1 MVNIYEL
8 LNRIIVNKRYSL
20 SPNLFIEADR
30 TELSEEE
37 RSIFDL
43 LKNIVSLRTKIHND
57 GIEFHPMFVMADG
70 SRTFSIED
78 ISEDDYLILHSL
90 KLEKMPLILRALI
103 ADILWTNKKEFSAAK
118 IAANAYWEL
127 FTLWYRD
134 DDNVGT
140 IDIIRRAV
148 CISAQTK
155 QTLLFEKIQGW
166 FVDFLEKKA
175 ANNDGFFA
183 LRVMELFFGQKN
195 FDVSI
200 FLPVLDDLIDGNSDN
215 IAKVE
220 QAYKLKT
227 ECLFKLK
234 RKEDA
239 IKNNN
244 LLADYYLEFAEKIFK
259 KDIQGALRAVN
270 FYQKGIMLY
279 RNNGESDKADAAH
292 KRLVEIQKEI
302 PKIMVPFSVELD
314 IKGVIDNLKANMEG
328 LSFEECVIRLT
339 QMFVFEK
346 QEDIKK
352 RVIEEFKDN
361 PISHLFG
368 TSLINAQGQTVLA
381 LHPLDIHDPE
391 KDPKLMELH
400 MYQNALEKQKVAGDI
415 WVKNALIIIRDKF
428 VIDKSMVE
436 FLVKDNPIIPDG
448 RERIF
453 QSGLYMFLNG
463 DYYEALH
470 ILAPQVEN
478 LFRNIAREVG
488 GLTVTLEKD
497 GSSMEKVLSSILS
510 LPELVDC
517 YDNDILFTFRGLLN
531 EQAGANIRNEIAHGI
546 ISEYACSTGVCLY
559 FGVAVIKL
567 LSLTSAS
574 CYQILLNSDK
584 LSQYEK
590 EYFTKIIS
598 ATANEVELT
607 SSLERLSKMLASHYD
622 KAPVIIIDEYD
633 PGIIL
638 EFKWKEK
645 LSDVELEKWS
655 NEALKQIGEL
665 RYDSEMKEDG
675 ITEIL
680 KFGIAFSGKKVC
692 VRTE

>member
-43 LKNIVSLRTKIHND
+43 LKNIVSLGTKIHND

-103 ADILWTNKKEFSAAK
+103 ADILWTNKKEFNAAN

-127 FTLWYRD
+127 FTFWYRD

-259 KDIQGALRAVN
+259 KDIQGALRAVI

-368 TSLINAQGQTVLA
+368 KSLINAQGQTVLA

-574 CYQILLNSDK
+574 CYQILKNS
-584 LSQYEK
+584 
-590 EYFTKIIS
+590 
-598 ATANEVELT
+598 
-607 SSLERLSKMLASHYD
+607 
-622 KAPVIIIDEYD
+622 
-633 PGIIL
+633 
-638 EFKWKEK
+638 EK
-645 LSDVELEKWS
+645 LKHFEMPRKD
-655 NEALKQIGEL
+655 ALKVIH
-665 RYDSEMKEDG
+665 
-675 ITEIL
+675 
-680 KFGIAFSGKKVC
+680 
-692 VRTE
+692 

>member
-43 LKNIVSLRTKIHND
+43 LKNIVSLGTKIHND

-103 ADILWTNKKEFSAAK
+103 ADILWTNKKEFNAAK

-127 FTLWYRD
+127 FTFWYRD

-166 FVDFLEKKA
+166 FVDFLEEKA

-368 TSLINAQGQTVLA
+368 KSLINAQGQTVLA

-400 MYQNALEKQKVAGDI
+400 MYQNALEKKKVAGDI

-574 CYQILLNSDK
+574 CYQILKNS
-584 LSQYEK
+584 
-590 EYFTKIIS
+590 
-598 ATANEVELT
+598 
-607 SSLERLSKMLASHYD
+607 
-622 KAPVIIIDEYD
+622 
-633 PGIIL
+633 
-638 EFKWKEK
+638 EK
-645 LSDVELEKWS
+645 LKHFEMPRKD
-655 NEALKQIGEL
+655 ALKVIH
-665 RYDSEMKEDG
+665 
-675 ITEIL
+675 
-680 KFGIAFSGKKVC
+680 
-692 VRTE
+692 

>member
-30 TELSEEE
+30 IELSEEE

-43 LKNIVSLRTKIHND
+43 LKNIVSLGTKIHND

-103 ADILWTNKKEFSAAK
+103 ADILWTNKKEFNAAK

-195 FDVSI
+195 FDVSL

-259 KDIQGALRAVN
+259 KDIQGALRVVN

-279 RNNGESDKADAAH
+279 RNNGESDKVDAAH

-368 TSLINAQGQTVLA
+368 KSLINAQGQTVLA

-574 CYQILLNSDK
+574 CYQILKNS
-584 LSQYEK
+584 
-590 EYFTKIIS
+590 
-598 ATANEVELT
+598 
-607 SSLERLSKMLASHYD
+607 
-622 KAPVIIIDEYD
+622 
-633 PGIIL
+633 
-638 EFKWKEK
+638 EK
-645 LSDVELEKWS
+645 LKHFEMPRKD
-655 NEALKQIGEL
+655 ALKVIH
-665 RYDSEMKEDG
+665 
-675 ITEIL
+675 
-680 KFGIAFSGKKVC
+680 
-692 VRTE
+692 

>member
-43 LKNIVSLRTKIHND
+43 LKNIVSLGTKIHND

-103 ADILWTNKKEFSAAK
+103 ADILWTNKKEFNAAK

-127 FTLWYRD
+127 FTFWYRD

-166 FVDFLEKKA
+166 FVDFLEEKA

-183 LRVMELFFGQKN
+183 LRVMELFLGQKN

-368 TSLINAQGQTVLA
+368 KSLINAQGQTVLA

-574 CYQILLNSDK
+574 CYQILKNS
-584 LSQYEK
+584 
-590 EYFTKIIS
+590 
-598 ATANEVELT
+598 
-607 SSLERLSKMLASHYD
+607 
-622 KAPVIIIDEYD
+622 
-633 PGIIL
+633 
-638 EFKWKEK
+638 EK
-645 LSDVELEKWS
+645 LKHFEMPRKD
-655 NEALKQIGEL
+655 ALKVIH
-665 RYDSEMKEDG
+665 
-675 ITEIL
+675 
-680 KFGIAFSGKKVC
+680 
-692 VRTE
+692 

>member
-1 MVNIYEL
+1 MG
-8 LNRIIVNKRYSL
+8 
-20 SPNLFIEADR
+20 
-30 TELSEEE
+30 
-37 RSIFDL
+37 
-43 LKNIVSLRTKIHND
+43 TKIHND

-103 ADILWTNKKEFSAAK
+103 ADILWTNKKEFNAAK

-127 FTLWYRD
+127 FTFWYRD

-314 IKGVIDNLKANMEG
+314 IKGVIDNFKANMEG

-368 TSLINAQGQTVLA
+368 KSLINAQGQTVLA

-574 CYQILLNSDK
+574 CYQILKNS
-584 LSQYEK
+584 
-590 EYFTKIIS
+590 
-598 ATANEVELT
+598 
-607 SSLERLSKMLASHYD
+607 
-622 KAPVIIIDEYD
+622 
-633 PGIIL
+633 
-638 EFKWKEK
+638 EK
-645 LSDVELEKWS
+645 LKHFEMPRKD
-655 NEALKQIGEL
+655 ALKVIH
-665 RYDSEMKEDG
+665 
-675 ITEIL
+675 
-680 KFGIAFSGKKVC
+680 
-692 VRTE
+692 

>member
-8 LNRIIVNKRYSL
+8 LNRSIVNKRYSL

-30 TELSEEE
+30 IELSEEE
-37 RSIFDL
+37 KSIFDL
-43 LKNIVSLRTKIHND
+43 LKNIVSLGTKIHDD

-90 KLEKMPLILRALI
+90 ELDKMPLILRALI

-118 IAANAYWEL
+118 IAADAYWKL
-127 FTLWYRD
+127 FMLWYTD
-134 DDNVGT
+134 EDNVGT
-140 IDIIRRAV
+140 IDMIRRAV
-148 CISAQTK
+148 CISVQTK
-155 QTLLFEKIQGW
+155 QTTLYNEIQEW
-166 FVDFLEKKA
+166 FNEFIDTKA
-175 ANNDGFFA
+175 ASAEGFFS
-183 LRVMELFFGQKN
+183 LRIMELFFKQKN

-200 FLPVLDDLIDGNSDN
+200 ILKVLDDLIDGNSDN

-352 RVIEEFKDN
+352 RVIKEFKDN

-368 TSLINAQGQTVLA
+368 KSLINAQGQTVLA

-510 LPELVDC
+510 LPELLDC

-574 CYQILLNSDK
+574 CYQILKNS
-584 LSQYEK
+584 
-590 EYFTKIIS
+590 
-598 ATANEVELT
+598 
-607 SSLERLSKMLASHYD
+607 
-622 KAPVIIIDEYD
+622 
-633 PGIIL
+633 
-638 EFKWKEK
+638 EK
-645 LSDVELEKWS
+645 LKHFEMPRKD
-655 NEALKQIGEL
+655 ALKVIH
-665 RYDSEMKEDG
+665 
-675 ITEIL
+675 
-680 KFGIAFSGKKVC
+680 
-692 VRTE
+692 

>member
-43 LKNIVSLRTKIHND
+43 LKNIVSLGTKIHND

-78 ISEDDYLILHSL
+78 ILEDDYLILHSL

-103 ADILWTNKKEFSAAK
+103 ADILWTNKKEFNAAK

-127 FTLWYRD
+127 FTFWYRD

-166 FVDFLEKKA
+166 FVDFLEEKA

-368 TSLINAQGQTVLA
+368 KSLINAQGQTVLA

-574 CYQILLNSDK
+574 CYQILKNS
-584 LSQYEK
+584 
-590 EYFTKIIS
+590 
-598 ATANEVELT
+598 
-607 SSLERLSKMLASHYD
+607 
-622 KAPVIIIDEYD
+622 
-633 PGIIL
+633 
-638 EFKWKEK
+638 EK
-645 LSDVELEKWS
+645 LKHFEMPRKD
-655 NEALKQIGEL
+655 ALKVIH
-665 RYDSEMKEDG
+665 
-675 ITEIL
+675 
-680 KFGIAFSGKKVC
+680 
-692 VRTE
+692 

>member
-43 LKNIVSLRTKIHND
+43 LKNIVSLGTKIHND

-103 ADILWTNKKEFSAAK
+103 ADILWTNKKEFNAAK

-127 FTLWYRD
+127 FTFWYRD

-368 TSLINAQGQTVLA
+368 KSLINAQGQTVLA

-497 GSSMEKVLSSILS
+497 SSSMEKVLSSILS

-574 CYQILLNSDK
+574 CYQILRNS
-584 LSQYEK
+584 
-590 EYFTKIIS
+590 
-598 ATANEVELT
+598 
-607 SSLERLSKMLASHYD
+607 
-622 KAPVIIIDEYD
+622 
-633 PGIIL
+633 
-638 EFKWKEK
+638 EK
-645 LSDVELEKWS
+645 LKHFEMPRKD
-655 NEALKQIGEL
+655 ALKVIH
-665 RYDSEMKEDG
+665 
-675 ITEIL
+675 
-680 KFGIAFSGKKVC
+680 
-692 VRTE
+692 

>member
-30 TELSEEE
+30 IELSEEE
-37 RSIFDL
+37 KSIFDL
-43 LKNIVSLRTKIHND
+43 LKNIVSLRTKIHDD

-90 KLEKMPLILRALI
+90 ELDKMPLILRALI

-118 IAANAYWEL
+118 IAADAYWKL
-127 FTLWYRD
+127 FMLWYTD
-134 DDNVGT
+134 EDNVGT
-140 IDIIRRAV
+140 IDMIRRAV
-148 CISAQTK
+148 CISVQTK
-155 QTLLFEKIQGW
+155 QTTLYNEIQEW
-166 FVDFLEKKA
+166 FNEFIDTKA
-175 ANNDGFFA
+175 ASAEGFFS
-183 LRVMELFFGQKN
+183 LKIMELFFKQKN
-195 FDVSI
+195 YDVFI
-200 FLPVLDDLIDGNSDN
+200 ILKVLDDLIDGNSDN

-368 TSLINAQGQTVLA
+368 KSLINAQGQTVLA

-574 CYQILLNSDK
+574 CYQILKNS
-584 LSQYEK
+584 
-590 EYFTKIIS
+590 
-598 ATANEVELT
+598 
-607 SSLERLSKMLASHYD
+607 
-622 KAPVIIIDEYD
+622 
-633 PGIIL
+633 
-638 EFKWKEK
+638 EK
-645 LSDVELEKWS
+645 LKHFEMPRKD
-655 NEALKQIGEL
+655 ALKVIH
-665 RYDSEMKEDG
+665 
-675 ITEIL
+675 
-680 KFGIAFSGKKVC
+680 
-692 VRTE
+692 

>member
-37 RSIFDL
+37 KSIFDL
-43 LKNIVSLRTKIHND
+43 LKNIVSLGTKIHND

-90 KLEKMPLILRALI
+90 KLEKMPLVLRALI
-103 ADILWTNKKEFSAAK
+103 ADILWTNKKEFNAAK

-127 FTLWYRD
+127 FTFWYRD

-368 TSLINAQGQTVLA
+368 KSLINAQGQTVLA

-574 CYQILLNSDK
+574 CYQILKNS
-584 LSQYEK
+584 
-590 EYFTKIIS
+590 
-598 ATANEVELT
+598 
-607 SSLERLSKMLASHYD
+607 
-622 KAPVIIIDEYD
+622 
-633 PGIIL
+633 
-638 EFKWKEK
+638 EK
-645 LSDVELEKWS
+645 LKHFEMPRKD
-655 NEALKQIGEL
+655 ALKVIH
-665 RYDSEMKEDG
+665 
-675 ITEIL
+675 
-680 KFGIAFSGKKVC
+680 
-692 VRTE
+692 

>member
-37 RSIFDL
+37 KSIFDL
-43 LKNIVSLRTKIHND
+43 LKNIVSLGTKIHND

-103 ADILWTNKKEFSAAK
+103 ADILWTNKKEFNAAK

-127 FTLWYRD
+127 FTFWYRD

-140 IDIIRRAV
+140 IDMIRRAV

-368 TSLINAQGQTVLA
+368 KSLINAQGQTVLA

-574 CYQILLNSDK
+574 CYQILKNS
-584 LSQYEK
+584 
-590 EYFTKIIS
+590 
-598 ATANEVELT
+598 
-607 SSLERLSKMLASHYD
+607 
-622 KAPVIIIDEYD
+622 
-633 PGIIL
+633 
-638 EFKWKEK
+638 EK
-645 LSDVELEKWS
+645 LKHFEMQRKD
-655 NEALKQIGEL
+655 ALKVIH
-665 RYDSEMKEDG
+665 
-675 ITEIL
+675 
-680 KFGIAFSGKKVC
+680 
-692 VRTE
+692 

>member
-1 MVNIYEL
+1 MVKIYEL

-43 LKNIVSLRTKIHND
+43 LKNIVSLGTKIHND

-78 ISEDDYLILHSL
+78 ISEEDYLILHSL

-103 ADILWTNKKEFSAAK
+103 ADILWTNKKEFNAAK

-127 FTLWYRD
+127 FTFWYRD

-368 TSLINAQGQTVLA
+368 KSLINAQGQTVLA

-517 YDNDILFTFRGLLN
+517 YDNNILFTFRGLLN

-574 CYQILLNSDK
+574 CYQILKNS
-584 LSQYEK
+584 
-590 EYFTKIIS
+590 
-598 ATANEVELT
+598 
-607 SSLERLSKMLASHYD
+607 
-622 KAPVIIIDEYD
+622 
-633 PGIIL
+633 
-638 EFKWKEK
+638 EK
-645 LSDVELEKWS
+645 LKHFEMPRKD
-655 NEALKQIGEL
+655 ALKVIH
-665 RYDSEMKEDG
+665 
-675 ITEIL
+675 
-680 KFGIAFSGKKVC
+680 
-692 VRTE
+692 

>member
-30 TELSEEE
+30 IELSEEE

-43 LKNIVSLRTKIHND
+43 LKNIVSLGTKIHND

-90 KLEKMPLILRALI
+90 ELDKMPLILRALI

-118 IAANAYWEL
+118 IAADAYWKL
-127 FTLWYRD
+127 FMLWYTD
-134 DDNVGT
+134 EDNVGT
-140 IDIIRRAV
+140 IDMIRRAV
-148 CISAQTK
+148 CISVQTK
-155 QTLLFEKIQGW
+155 QTTLYNEIQEW
-166 FVDFLEKKA
+166 FNDFIDTKA
-175 ANNDGFFA
+175 VNAEGFFS
-183 LRVMELFFGQKN
+183 LRVMELFFKQKN
-195 FDVSI
+195 FDVSVI
-200 FLPVLDDLIDGNSDN
+200 LKVLDDLIDGSRDN
-215 IAKVE
+215 LAKVE
-220 QAYKLKT
+220 QAYELKT

-244 LLADYYLEFAEKIFK
+244 LLADYYLEFAEKIFQ

-279 RNNGESDKADAAH
+279 RNNGETNKAEVAQ

-302 PKIMVPFSVELD
+302 PKIMVPCSVELD
-314 IKGVIDNLKANMEG
+314 IKGVIDNLKVNMEG
-328 LSFEECVIRLT
+328 LSFEESVIRLT
-339 QMFVFEK
+339 QMLVFEK

-352 RVIEEFKDN
+352 CVIEELKNN

-368 TSLINAQGQTVLA
+368 KSLINAQGQTVLA
-381 LHPLDIHDPE
+381 LHPLDIHNPE
-391 KDPKLMELH
+391 KDLKLLELH

-436 FLVKDNPIIPDG
+436 FLVKDNPIIPNG

-470 ILAPQVEN
+470 ILTPQVEN

-488 GLTVTLEKD
+488 GLTVTLEND

-559 FGVAVIKL
+559 FGMAVIKL

-574 CYQILLNSDK
+574 CYQILKNS
-584 LSQYEK
+584 
-590 EYFTKIIS
+590 
-598 ATANEVELT
+598 
-607 SSLERLSKMLASHYD
+607 
-622 KAPVIIIDEYD
+622 
-633 PGIIL
+633 
-638 EFKWKEK
+638 EK
-645 LSDVELEKWS
+645 LKHFEMPRKD
-655 NEALKQIGEL
+655 ALKVI
-665 RYDSEMKEDG
+665 R
-675 ITEIL
+675 
-680 KFGIAFSGKKVC
+680 
-692 VRTE
+692 R

>member
-1 MVNIYEL
+1 MNIYEL

-43 LKNIVSLRTKIHND
+43 LKNIVSLGTKIHND

-103 ADILWTNKKEFSAAK
+103 ADILWTNKKEFNAAK

-166 FVDFLEKKA
+166 FVDFLEEKA

-368 TSLINAQGQTVLA
+368 KSLINAQGQTVLA

-574 CYQILLNSDK
+574 CYQILKNS
-584 LSQYEK
+584 
-590 EYFTKIIS
+590 
-598 ATANEVELT
+598 
-607 SSLERLSKMLASHYD
+607 
-622 KAPVIIIDEYD
+622 
-633 PGIIL
+633 
-638 EFKWKEK
+638 EK
-645 LSDVELEKWS
+645 LKHFEMPRKD
-655 NEALKQIGEL
+655 ALKVIH
-665 RYDSEMKEDG
+665 
-675 ITEIL
+675 
-680 KFGIAFSGKKVC
+680 
-692 VRTE
+692 

>member
-20 SPNLFIEADR
+20 SLNLFIEADR

-43 LKNIVSLRTKIHND
+43 LKNIVSLGTKIHND

-103 ADILWTNKKEFSAAK
+103 ADILWTNKKEFNAAK

-127 FTLWYRD
+127 FTFWYRD

-166 FVDFLEKKA
+166 FVDFLEEKA

-368 TSLINAQGQTVLA
+368 KSLINAQGQTVLA

-448 RERIF
+448 RERVF

-574 CYQILLNSDK
+574 CYQILKNS
-584 LSQYEK
+584 
-590 EYFTKIIS
+590 
-598 ATANEVELT
+598 
-607 SSLERLSKMLASHYD
+607 
-622 KAPVIIIDEYD
+622 
-633 PGIIL
+633 
-638 EFKWKEK
+638 EK
-645 LSDVELEKWS
+645 LKHFEMPRKD
-655 NEALKQIGEL
+655 ALKVIH
-665 RYDSEMKEDG
+665 
-675 ITEIL
+675 
-680 KFGIAFSGKKVC
+680 
-692 VRTE
+692 

>member
-8 LNRIIVNKRYSL
+8 LNRSIVNKRYSL

-30 TELSEEE
+30 IELSEEE
-37 RSIFDL
+37 KSIFDL
-43 LKNIVSLRTKIHND
+43 LKNIVSLGTKIHDD

-70 SRTFSIED
+70 SRTFSIDD

-90 KLEKMPLILRALI
+90 ELDKMPLILRALI

-118 IAANAYWEL
+118 IAADAYWKL
-127 FTLWYRD
+127 FMLWYTD
-134 DDNVGT
+134 EDNVGT
-140 IDIIRRAV
+140 IDMIRRAV
-148 CISAQTK
+148 CISVQTK
-155 QTLLFEKIQGW
+155 QTTLYNEIQEW
-166 FVDFLEKKA
+166 FNEFIDTKA
-175 ANNDGFFA
+175 ASAEGFFS
-183 LRVMELFFGQKN
+183 LRIMELFKQKD

-200 FLPVLDDLIDGNSDN
+200 ILKVLDDLIDGNSDN

-220 QAYKLKT
+220 QAYKLKA

-328 LSFEECVIRLT
+328 LSFEECIIRLT

-368 TSLINAQGQTVLA
+368 KSLINAQGQTVLA

-391 KDPKLMELH
+391 KNPKLMELH
-400 MYQNALEKQKVAGDI
+400 MYQNALEKQKVVGDI

-453 QSGLYMFLNG
+453 QSGLYMFLNR

-574 CYQILLNSDK
+574 CYQILKNS
-584 LSQYEK
+584 
-590 EYFTKIIS
+590 
-598 ATANEVELT
+598 
-607 SSLERLSKMLASHYD
+607 
-622 KAPVIIIDEYD
+622 
-633 PGIIL
+633 
-638 EFKWKEK
+638 EK
-645 LSDVELEKWS
+645 LKHFEMPRKD
-655 NEALKQIGEL
+655 ALKVIH
-665 RYDSEMKEDG
+665 
-675 ITEIL
+675 
-680 KFGIAFSGKKVC
+680 
-692 VRTE
+692 

>member
-43 LKNIVSLRTKIHND
+43 LKNIVSLGTKIHND

-103 ADILWTNKKEFSAAK
+103 ADILWTNKKEFNAAK

-127 FTLWYRD
+127 FTFWYRD

-368 TSLINAQGQTVLA
+368 KSLINAQGQTVLA

-510 LPELVDC
+510 LPEVVDC

-574 CYQILLNSDK
+574 CYQILKNS
-584 LSQYEK
+584 
-590 EYFTKIIS
+590 
-598 ATANEVELT
+598 
-607 SSLERLSKMLASHYD
+607 
-622 KAPVIIIDEYD
+622 
-633 PGIIL
+633 
-638 EFKWKEK
+638 EK
-645 LSDVELEKWS
+645 LKHFEMPRKD
-655 NEALKQIGEL
+655 ALKVIH
-665 RYDSEMKEDG
+665 
-675 ITEIL
+675 
-680 KFGIAFSGKKVC
+680 
-692 VRTE
+692 

>member
-8 LNRIIVNKRYSL
+8 LNRSIVNKRYSL
-20 SPNLFIEADR
+20 LPNLFIEADR
-30 TELSEEE
+30 IELSEEE
-37 RSIFDL
+37 KSIFDL
-43 LKNIVSLRTKIHND
+43 LKNIVSLGTRIYDD

-70 SRTFSIED
+70 SRTFSIDD

-90 KLEKMPLILRALI
+90 ELDKMPLILRALI

-118 IAANAYWEL
+118 IAADAYWKL
-127 FTLWYRD
+127 FMLWYTD
-134 DDNVGT
+134 EDNVGT
-140 IDIIRRAV
+140 IDMIRRAV
-148 CISAQTK
+148 CISVQTK
-155 QTLLFEKIQGW
+155 QTTLYNEIQEW
-166 FVDFLEKKA
+166 FNEFIDTKA
-175 ANNDGFFA
+175 ASAEGFFS
-183 LRVMELFFGQKN
+183 LRIMELFFKQKN

-200 FLPVLDDLIDGNSDN
+200 ILKVLDDLIDGNSDN

-328 LSFEECVIRLT
+328 LSFEECIIRLT

-368 TSLINAQGQTVLA
+368 KSLINAQGQTVLA

-391 KDPKLMELH
+391 KNPKLMELH

-453 QSGLYMFLNG
+453 QSGLYMFLNR

-546 ISEYACSTGVCLY
+546 ISEYACATGVCLY

-574 CYQILLNSDK
+574 CYQILKNS
-584 LSQYEK
+584 
-590 EYFTKIIS
+590 
-598 ATANEVELT
+598 
-607 SSLERLSKMLASHYD
+607 
-622 KAPVIIIDEYD
+622 
-633 PGIIL
+633 
-638 EFKWKEK
+638 EK
-645 LSDVELEKWS
+645 LKHFEMPRKD
-655 NEALKQIGEL
+655 ALKVIH
-665 RYDSEMKEDG
+665 
-675 ITEIL
+675 
-680 KFGIAFSGKKVC
+680 
-692 VRTE
+692 

>member
-43 LKNIVSLRTKIHND
+43 LKNIVSLGTKIHND

-103 ADILWTNKKEFSAAK
+103 ADILWTNKKEFNAAK

-127 FTLWYRD
+127 FTFWYRD

-368 TSLINAQGQTVLA
+368 KSLINAQGQTVLA

-497 GSSMEKVLSSILS
+497 GLSMEKVLSSILS

-574 CYQILLNSDK
+574 CYQILRNS
-584 LSQYEK
+584 
-590 EYFTKIIS
+590 
-598 ATANEVELT
+598 
-607 SSLERLSKMLASHYD
+607 
-622 KAPVIIIDEYD
+622 
-633 PGIIL
+633 
-638 EFKWKEK
+638 EK
-645 LSDVELEKWS
+645 LKHFEMPRKD
-655 NEALKQIGEL
+655 ALKVIH
-665 RYDSEMKEDG
+665 
-675 ITEIL
+675 
-680 KFGIAFSGKKVC
+680 
-692 VRTE
+692 

>member
-43 LKNIVSLRTKIHND
+43 LKNIVSLGTKIHND

-103 ADILWTNKKEFSAAK
+103 ADILWTNKKEFNAAK

-127 FTLWYRD
+127 FTFWYRD

-166 FVDFLEKKA
+166 FVDFLEEKA

-183 LRVMELFFGQKN
+183 LRVMALFFGQKN

-368 TSLINAQGQTVLA
+368 KSLINAQGQTVLA

-574 CYQILLNSDK
+574 CYQILKNS
-584 LSQYEK
+584 
-590 EYFTKIIS
+590 
-598 ATANEVELT
+598 
-607 SSLERLSKMLASHYD
+607 
-622 KAPVIIIDEYD
+622 
-633 PGIIL
+633 
-638 EFKWKEK
+638 EK
-645 LSDVELEKWS
+645 LKHFEMPRKD
-655 NEALKQIGEL
+655 ALKVIH
-665 RYDSEMKEDG
+665 
-675 ITEIL
+675 
-680 KFGIAFSGKKVC
+680 
-692 VRTE
+692 

>member
-8 LNRIIVNKRYSL
+8 LNRSIVNKRYSL

-30 TELSEEE
+30 IELSEEE
-37 RSIFDL
+37 KSIFDL
-43 LKNIVSLRTKIHND
+43 LKNIVSLGTKIHDD

-90 KLEKMPLILRALI
+90 ELDKMPLILRALI

-118 IAANAYWEL
+118 IAADAYWKL
-127 FTLWYRD
+127 FMLWYTD
-134 DDNVGT
+134 EDNVGT
-140 IDIIRRAV
+140 IDMIRRAV
-148 CISAQTK
+148 CISVQTK
-155 QTLLFEKIQGW
+155 QTTLYNEIQEW
-166 FVDFLEKKA
+166 FNEFIDTKA
-175 ANNDGFFA
+175 ASAEGFFS
-183 LRVMELFFGQKN
+183 LKIMELFFKQKN
-195 FDVSI
+195 FDVFI
-200 FLPVLDDLIDGNSDN
+200 ILRVLDDLIDGNSDN

-314 IKGVIDNLKANMEG
+314 IKGVIDNLKTNMEG

-368 TSLINAQGQTVLA
+368 KSLINAQGQTVLA

-574 CYQILLNSDK
+574 CYQILKNS
-584 LSQYEK
+584 
-590 EYFTKIIS
+590 
-598 ATANEVELT
+598 
-607 SSLERLSKMLASHYD
+607 
-622 KAPVIIIDEYD
+622 
-633 PGIIL
+633 
-638 EFKWKEK
+638 EK
-645 LSDVELEKWS
+645 LKHFEMPRKD
-655 NEALKQIGEL
+655 ALKVIH
-665 RYDSEMKEDG
+665 
-675 ITEIL
+675 
-680 KFGIAFSGKKVC
+680 
-692 VRTE
+692 